1 MFVFRQIKNLQE
13 HLHSLP
19 RENTIGFVPTMGA
32 LHEGHL
38 SLIEIAKQHCDCVV
52 VSIFVNPTQFDK
64 PEDLQRYPKTLSNDI
79 ELLKSSSCAVVFCPD
94 AEEVYDGLVQRD
106 QFSFAGLDLQMEG
119 KFRPGHF
126 EGVAT
131 VVNRLF
137 AIVKPNKAFFGEKDF
152 QQLQIIKKMVS
163 TLNLPIDIVGCP
175 IVRELDGLAMS
186 SRNVLL
192 SDAQR
197 SKASLIYKTLS
208 QVAVMS
214 ATTSVKELYSFVQNV
229 FKEETLF
236 QLEYFQIVDESTLN
250 EIDRIEYSVSNRAFI
265 AVFAG
270 NVRLI
275 DNVKI

>member
-152 QQLQIIKKMVS
+152 QQLQIIKNMVS

-229 FKEETLF
+229 FKEEALF

>member
-229 FKEETLF
+229 FKEEALF

-250 EIDRIEYSVSNRAFI
+250 EIDRIESSVSNRAFI